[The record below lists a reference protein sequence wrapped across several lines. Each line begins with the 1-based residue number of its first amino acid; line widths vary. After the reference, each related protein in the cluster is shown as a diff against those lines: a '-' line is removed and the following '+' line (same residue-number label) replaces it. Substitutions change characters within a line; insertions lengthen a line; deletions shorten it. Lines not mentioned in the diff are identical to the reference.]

1 MLDILLSALDESDPN
16 HILCALPTGFGK
28 TMPMLLLG
36 HLLPP
41 GAGIPNMKLHAIH
54 LLQAQLQ

>member
-1 MLDILLSALDESDPN
+1 VDTGDPH

-41 GAGIPNMKLHAIH
+41 GAGAKLHFTGTEGMVFDIFINY
-54 LLQAQLQ
+54 